1 MITSVSRNE
10 ATTYENG
17 WSVDWTTVPM
27 PAYLTAIQRVKAYL
41 VEQIN
46 ELEIKAATAGGKGTD
61 TAEGYIRHEALSAAC
76 DLLDARTADLLEDWA
91 IGEYPV
97 NTVLDWQSKHKP
109 Y

>member
-1 MITSVSRNE
+1 M
-10 ATTYENG
+10 
-17 WSVDWTTVPM
+17 
-27 PAYLTAIQRVKAYL
+27 
-41 VEQIN
+41 EQIN
-46 ELEIKAATAGGKGTD
+46 DLEIMAATGEPMD
-61 TAEGYIRHEALSAAC
+61 TAESYIRHEALSAAC